1 MPVDVSFKT
10 GLFTESVIREMT
22 RRAVVRGAVNLAQGF
37 PDFSAPVVLKEAAKR
52 AIDADYNQY
61 AITHGSPNLRA
72 AIAEKVR
79 WYNGLECD
87 PIAISP

>member
-10 GLFTESVIREMT
+10 GLFTESVIRKMT

-52 AIDADYNQY
+52 AIDTDYNEY
-61 AITHGSPNLRA
+61 AITHGSRTCVPPSLR
-72 AIAEKVR
+72 R
-79 WYNGLECD
+79 
-87 PIAISP
+87 